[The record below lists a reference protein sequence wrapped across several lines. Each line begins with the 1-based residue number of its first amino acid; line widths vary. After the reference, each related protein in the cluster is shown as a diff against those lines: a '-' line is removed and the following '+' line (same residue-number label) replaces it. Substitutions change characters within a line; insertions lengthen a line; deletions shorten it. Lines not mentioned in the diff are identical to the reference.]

1 VILPLLYKISGQIG
15 RSYSW
20 FMWLVPHWLIGV
32 GMLLIAGA
40 VALLLCRWVVRRILR
55 FTTRFGRLPTLVIA
69 HCQWPSCAMIILF
82 VVGAVLPFAPFA
94 AGSAVIIGHVLLAAS
109 VLVIGWS
116 VVNTMDMFADLYL
129 QRVRLDVEDNLLAR
143 KHVTQVGILRGAMR
157 TLIVVL
163 TLGFAL
169 MTSSAVRQ
177 YGVSLFASAGAAGLV
192 VGLAARPLLSNL
204 LAGIQ
209 IAITQPIRLEDAVV
223 VDDEWGWIERI
234 GSTYVVVRIWD
245 LRRLIVPLSYFIQ
258 QPFQNWT
265 HQSADLL
272 GSVMVNVDYSV
283 PVDAV
288 RAQLQEIVKDD
299 PRWDGKVAGV
309 QMTDLPEN
317 MVQLRLLVSARGS
330 GLLFDLRCAVR
341 EKIVAWLMRDYPHA
355 LPRNRAE
362 LFGGPVSLAG
372 TRGAANTAARN
383 GFVNG
388 VN

>member
-1 VILPLLYKISGQIG
+1 
-15 RSYSW
+15 
-20 FMWLVPHWLIGV
+20 
-32 GMLLIAGA
+32 
-40 VALLLCRWVVRRILR
+40 
-55 FTTRFGRLPTLVIA
+55 
-69 HCQWPSCAMIILF
+69 
-82 VVGAVLPFAPFA
+82 
-94 AGSAVIIGHVLLAAS
+94 
-109 VLVIGWS
+109 
-116 VVNTMDMFADLYL
+116 
-129 QRVRLDVEDNLLAR
+129 
-143 KHVTQVGILRGAMR
+143 
-157 TLIVVL
+157 
-163 TLGFAL
+163 
-169 MTSSAVRQ
+169 
-177 YGVSLFASAGAAGLV
+177 
-192 VGLAARPLLSNL
+192 
-204 LAGIQ
+204 
-209 IAITQPIRLEDAVV
+209 
-223 VDDEWGWIERI
+223 
-234 GSTYVVVRIWD
+234 
-245 LRRLIVPLSYFIQ
+245 
-258 QPFQNWT
+258 
-265 HQSADLL
+265 
-272 GSVMVNVDYSV
+272 V